1 VSDSLAQ
8 VRVRQR
14 AAPNLDTCALKMLT
28 RVYIGKNRIHPKI
41 SLAAVKYMAAG
52 PAKMCSYFCIKPE
65 DHPEFIATVTKF
77 QAAIKAASKP
87 VKDAADDAIDE
98 ICDVMLRDPE
108 FAAAAMTATDEVKL
122 ARERN
127 KAMEAEQLKELLSG
141 IVPGDL
147 ISEVRGHL
155 AVAAMHIASVKAAM
169 YDTDLD
175 DDLRRTTMNSTLTAL
190 SATLDALRTAADEK
204 DPSTKSLAL
213 KRARPS

>member
-1 VSDSLAQ
+1 MKL
-8 VRVRQR
+8 
-14 AAPNLDTCALKMLT
+14 LT
-28 RVYIGKNRIHPKI
+28 ATYIGKHRIHPKI

-52 PAKMCSYFCIKPE
+52 PTKVCSYFCIKPE
-65 DHPEFIATVTKF
+65 DHPDFVAAVTKF
-77 QAAIKAASKP
+77 HEGIKAVSKP

-108 FAAAAMTATDEVKL
+108 FAAAALTATDEVKL

-127 KAMEAEQLKELLSG
+127 KAIEAAQLKDLLSG

-155 AVAAMHIASVKAAM
+155 DVAAMHIASVKAAM

-190 SATLDALRTAADEK
+190 TATLDALRKAADDK
-204 DPSTKSLAL
+204 DPSTKSFAL